1 MHRIG
6 WPTYI
11 RNRSSPRRE
20 SPAMFVMRIVGVL
33 VVIVIGAGIVSYLF
47 TGDKR
52 YLSVAARVTRYALI
66 FVLVV
71 LVLMFLERVIV
82 L

>member
-1 MHRIG
+1 MLLL
-6 WPTYI
+6 
-11 RNRSSPRRE
+11 
-20 SPAMFVMRIVGVL
+20 RIVGVL
-33 VVIVIGAGIVSYLF
+33 TAITIGAGILAYLF

-52 YLSVAARVTRYALI
+52 YLRLSGRIAKYALV

-71 LVLMFLERVIV
+71 LALMFLERVIV